1 MKKTINKVSLSCLK
15 QIYYLYLG
23 AKIKLDN
30 MQIPDNTLSHF
41 GANFP
46 KSGTFCKI
54 APQSDFSKSP
64 IAIGF
69 QVFVEKTEQ
78 KL

>member
-1 MKKTINKVSLSCLK
+1 
-15 QIYYLYLG
+15 
-23 AKIKLDN
+23 
-30 MQIPDNTLSHF
+30 MQISDNKLSHF

-54 APQSDFSKSP
+54 APQSDFSKSHVV
-64 IAIGF
+64 IGF
-69 QVFVEKTEQ
+69 QVFVEKMEQ